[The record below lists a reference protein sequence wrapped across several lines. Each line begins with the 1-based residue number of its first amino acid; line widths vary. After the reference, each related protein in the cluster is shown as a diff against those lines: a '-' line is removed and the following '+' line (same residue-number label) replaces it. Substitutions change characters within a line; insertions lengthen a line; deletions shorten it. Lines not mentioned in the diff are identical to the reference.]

1 MLCVKVGASASW
13 WYALRLPVALAKS
26 QTSTK
31 LHHLQLS
38 SYPPTQPRTNR
49 TPSIGTQTA
58 LVTDAEAIHHVLI
71 TSAIQPG
78 NQTSVSSG
86 RYRSLSTLARATR
99 TRQLNPTS
107 NQNHDGGACVAMVG
121 KDCVAIACDLR
132 LGMQALTISNNFPK
146 VFQYGDVFLG
156 LTGLATDV
164 NTVSDLFRYKTNM
177 YRLREE
183 RPIAP
188 RTMANL
194 VSSSLYERRFGPYFV
209 SPVVAGL
216 DPKTSKPFICGFD
229 SIGCI
234 DFAKDF
240 IVSGTASDQL
250 FGICEGLWEADL
262 EPDDLFE
269 TISQALL
276 NAVDRDALSGWGAHV
291 YIIEKDKVTKRL
303 LKGRQD

>member
-1 MLCVKVGASASW
+1 MH
-13 WYALRLPVALAKS
+13 Y
-26 QTSTK
+26 
-31 LHHLQLS
+31 
-38 SYPPTQPRTNR
+38 
-49 TPSIGTQTA
+49 
-58 LVTDAEAIHHVLI
+58 
-71 TSAIQPG
+71 
-78 NQTSVSSG
+78 
-86 RYRSLSTLARATR
+86 
-99 TRQLNPTS
+99 
-107 NQNHDGGACVAMVG
+107 GGACVAMVG

-132 LGMQALTISNNFPK
+132 LGLQALTVSNNFPK
-146 VFQYGDVFLG
+146 IFQYGDVFLG

-164 NTVSDLFRYKTNM
+164 STVSDLFRYKVNM

-183 RPIAP
+183 RNIAP
-188 RTMANL
+188 TTFANL
-194 VSSSLYERRFGPYFV
+194 VSSSLYEKRFGPYFV

-216 DPKTSKPFICGFD
+216 EPKTGKPFICGFD

-240 IVSGTASDQL
+240 IVSGTATDQL
-250 FGICEGLWEADL
+250 FGMCEGLWEPDL
-262 EPDDLFE
+262 VRNLSFLYSLVVLGRANRIALLVTRGDRSQAHPANRKAQEPEDLFE